1 MQAYLLVGAGG
12 AIGAMLRYFVGDAA
26 SGARRSRYATM
37 LINITGSLAMGL
49 LIGIL
54 ARTLPPMQEEIRLF
68 VAVGI
73 LGGFTTFCAFSLD
86 AVTLLERG
94 DFTGA
99 GLYVVDL
106 GRCLDPRA
114 VRGSHPHEDRRMSG
128 VRQQVVARDEDG
140 MRLDRW
146 FATHFPQ
153 VDVRPPAEAPPLRP
167 GPRRQRPGQDQHAAR
182 LGAGGPHPAG
192 RRARREAPPA
202 ARTRKDAQFLRELI
216 LYEDDDLY
224 VFNKPHGLASQGGSG
239 TKRHMDGLLK
249 SLANKKGE
257 APRLVHRLDRDT
269 SGCLVVAKTKAAAT
283 HFGKVFS
290 SRSARK
296 IYWAVVVG
304 NPHPQQGSI
313 SCFLA
318 KQATTD
324 GEQMVVVP
332 NGTPGAQH
340 SMSYYSTTDT
350 AARRFAWV
358 TLKPVTGRTH
368 QLRVHMA
375 QLGNPII
382 GDPRYFNIE
391 NWEAPEGLGDGP
403 PSPRPPHRP
412 AAAAAATGSTS
423 RRRCRRIWLQT
434 FDALGF
440 DAERFDVQDVDP
452 EERLITTDCER
463 GNDPRRRAF
472 TR

>member
-1 MQAYLLVGAGG
+1 
-12 AIGAMLRYFVGDAA
+12 
-26 SGARRSRYATM
+26 
-37 LINITGSLAMGL
+37 
-49 LIGIL
+49 
-54 ARTLPPMQEEIRLF
+54 
-68 VAVGI
+68 
-73 LGGFTTFCAFSLD
+73 
-86 AVTLLERG
+86 
-94 DFTGA
+94 
-99 GLYVVDL
+99 
-106 GRCLDPRA
+106 
-114 VRGSHPHEDRRMSG
+114 MSG

-153 VDVRPPAEAPPLRP
+153 VAFGHLQKLLRSGQVRVEGGRVKTSTRLNSGQVVRIPPVGEPPER
-167 GPRRQRPGQDQHAAR
+167 AASS
-182 LGAGGPHPAG
+182 PDS
-192 RRARREAPPA
+192 
-202 ARTRKDAQFLRELI
+202 KDAQFLRDLI
-216 LYEDDDLY
+216 LYEDDDIY

-249 SLANKKGE
+249 SLTNKQGE

-269 SGCLVVAKTKAAAT
+269 SGCLIVAKTRAAAT

-296 IYWAVVVG
+296 IYWAVVWG
-304 NPHPQQGSI
+304 NPHPRQGSI

-375 QLGNPII
+375 QLGNPIL

-391 NWEAPEGLGDGP
+391 NWEAPEGLVDGLQLHARRISLP
-403 PSPRPPHRP
+403 LPGGNRLDVSAPLPPHM
-412 AAAAAATGSTS
+412 AK
-423 RRRCRRIWLQT
+423 T
-434 FDALGF
+434 FAALGF
-440 DAERFDVQDVDP
+440 DAERFDVQEDDP
-452 EERLITTDCER
+452 EGD
-463 GNDPRRRAF
+463 
-472 TR
+472 